1 MKKLFI
7 IACAA
12 FMTSLFSGERVIT
25 GEEMLGMQLPSTP
38 LLTLPADNWRC
49 IYADNKK
56 FADPDFDD
64 SAWTKVQINRQLSGK
79 NRPQAMPE
87 DYRQSKSHCWYRYT
101 FELPEKTPSNNFELR
116 LGQVSAGDQTFVN
129 GHFIGS
135 FGFDKRVNKSS
146 SKERIY
152 LSSGDKAI
160 LRPGKNVIAVRCK
173 IGHLRGM
180 HTGIVE
186 FRKLP
191 DLYVTGRFTHHST
204 GATAICRQIT
214 AREELNKFTPLEKIF
229 CRPELTVFSPEG
241 SLKGT
246 VQMELTRQNKVVW
259 SKTLPMQLK
268 AGKYVSPEIQELP
281 KLASGKYGFSIRF
294 STGEKILWQKD
305 VPVSVAPAEKFSFPA
320 NAELKKY
327 DSAPLPLTVAEASF
341 SSFGPRNVGADNKLF
356 DDYKRPDTRG
366 TPLFLTVSGPE
377 CKGAVLGLS
386 HIKPTPAAVNTKLVS
401 HSIGGRFDHFTDMWI
416 LGEVIAAGKKQEV
429 PTPSTEEVWWTGK
442 KVRYSYASGGSF
454 SMTSS
459 LLSPA
464 LTFEAK
470 DLSSMLFFA
479 PTRWKRGAPTKV
491 YIPQKGRLTAVTSAK
506 LTGNWLILSF
516 EGNPAYDEF
525 NIPVLM
531 VFEKAPSKVNLI
543 SKGLR
548 TFFNDKSSGK
558 IHVMPLYGLTLQAPG
573 KLPDNA
579 METARKWSKILPV
592 LPSRVERTAR
602 IDYNKNRLLFQDKF
616 IWANGKSSANT
627 YLPVPPTLLLARRGG
642 MDISASQAVED
653 FDLATMSGPF
663 AVVRGGDT
671 VTWALD
677 GVANYVREVRQT
689 VDIADTP
696 EAKAARARLEATVR
710 QIAGEIKDH
719 PWKFIAKNK
728 GKGEIG
734 GLEPF
739 FSNLLMAVE
748 YLPENL
754 KKQIHSDIIAEMPL
768 TIFNDDFKIPG
779 RKPGTMIPINT
790 KVFSPLSKK
799 TFSALTRHHKD
810 NGVDCPC
817 WEALRLCMYE
827 HIGRAADADGLL
839 KKNLKQINCSY
850 DLIVNSHDWSYSASW
865 DSFGGVRVGNG
876 FQENTIFHAGLIA
889 YARMIRRL
897 GMKEESDKAAYYALM
912 QLVGTK
918 SCASESTL
926 DYLRR
931 VRPVLASSA
940 HYSRI
945 EILENLRPYHHLE
958 INERTGFYH
967 TVINAESSY
976 DSHGFIMTRL
986 PEVMRPFMKVWGDYS
1001 AAHINFVRPG
1011 GKTFSHIQP
1020 PPVDHFLYVTGTHP
1034 FPLKKLIELR
1044 LAPEVRS
1051 KLPLHQQLADDRAA
1065 LEVYG
1070 KTVYRR
1076 LW

>member
-1 MKKLFI
+1 MKRVFVFACTALITALF
-7 IACAA
+7 A
-12 FMTSLFSGERVIT
+12 GERPIS
-25 GEEMLGMQLPSTP
+25 GEEMLSMQLPSTP
-38 LLTLPADNWRC
+38 LLTLPTDNWRC
-49 IYADNKK
+49 SYADKK
-56 FADPDFDD
+56 EFADPDFDD
-64 SAWTKVQINRQLSGK
+64 SAWTKVQINRPLSGK
-79 NRPQAMPE
+79 NRPQDMPE

-101 FELPEKTPSNNFELR
+101 FELPQGTQSSNFELR
-116 LGQVSAGDQTFVN
+116 LGQISAGDQTFVN
-129 GHFIGS
+129 GRFIGS

-152 LSSGDKAI
+152 LASGDKKI

-191 DLYVTGRFTHHST
+191 DLHVTGRFTHRSA
-204 GATAICRQIT
+204 GASAVYRQIT
-214 AREELNKFTPLEKIF
+214 GRAELNKFTPQEKIF
-229 CRPELTVFSPEG
+229 CRPELTVFSPRG
-241 SLKGT
+241 SVNG
-246 VQMELTRQNKVVW
+246 VVRMELAGQNKVLW

-268 AGKYVSPEIQELP
+268 AGKYVSPEIRKLP
-281 KLASGKYGFSIRF
+281 PLASGKYEFSIKF
-294 STGEKILWQKD
+294 SADGQVLWQNK
-305 VPVSVAPAEKFSFPA
+305 VPVSVAPAEKFSYSA

-327 DSAPLPLTVAEASF
+327 DAAKLPLTVAEASF
-341 SSFGPRNVGADNKLF
+341 SSFGPRNVGTDNRLF
-356 DDYKRPDTRG
+356 DDYTKPSTRG
-366 TPLFLTVSGPE
+366 TPLFLTVFGPE
-377 CKGAVLGLS
+377 CSGALLGLS
-386 HIKPTPAAVNTKLVS
+386 HVKPTPAAVVAKQVTTA
-401 HSIGGRFDHFTDMWI
+401 IGSRFDHFTDMWI
-416 LGEVIAAGKKQEV
+416 AGEVIAAGKKSERPAPV
-429 PTPSTEEVWWTGK
+429 TGEVWWTGR
-442 KVRYSYASGGSF
+442 KVCYSYASGGSF

-464 LTFEAK
+464 LTFETN
-470 DLSSMLFFA
+470 DLASMLFFA
-479 PTRWKRGAPTKV
+479 PTRWKSGAPTKL
-491 YIPQKGRLTAVTSAK
+491 YIPQKGKLTAVTSAK

-516 EGNPAYDEF
+516 EGNPAYNEF

-531 VFEKAPSKVNLI
+531 VFEKAPAKVNLI

-548 TFFNDKSSGK
+548 TFFNDKKSGR
-558 IHVMPLYGLTLQAPG
+558 IHVMPLYGLTLQSPG

-579 METARKWSKILPV
+579 LEMAEKWSRILPI
-592 LPSRVERTAR
+592 LPDRVTRTAKV
-602 IDYNKNRLLFQDKF
+602 DYEKNRLLFQDKF
-616 IWANGKSSANT
+616 FWKNGKMPTET
-627 YLPVPPTLLLARRGG
+627 YLPVPPTLMLARRGG
-642 MDISASQAVED
+642 MDISASCEVHDLE
-653 FDLATMSGPF
+653 LATMSGPF
-663 AVVRGGDT
+663 TAVKGGST

-677 GVANYVREVRQT
+677 GAANYVREVRQT

-696 EAKAARARLEATVR
+696 AAKAARNRLEATVR
-710 QIAGEIKDH
+710 QIGEVIAKH
-719 PWKFIAKNK
+719 PWDFISKQK

-748 YLPENL
+748 YLPEEL
-754 KKQIHSDIIAEMPL
+754 KKKIHSEIIAELPL

-779 RKPGTMIPINT
+779 RKPGTVIPINT
-790 KVFSPLSKK
+790 KVISPLSNK

-827 HIGRAADADGLL
+827 HIGRAAGADGLL

-850 DLIVNSHDWSYSASW
+850 DLIVNSHDWAYSASW

-889 YARMIRRL
+889 YARLVRRF
-897 GMKEESDKAAYYALM
+897 GMKDESDKAAYYALM
-912 QLVGTK
+912 QLIGTK
-918 SCASESTL
+918 SCASNSTL

-940 HYSRI
+940 HCSRI

-967 TVINAESSY
+967 TIINAESSY

-986 PEVMRPFMKVWGDYS
+986 PEVMRPFREVWGDYS

-1011 GKTFSHIQP
+1011 GKTFSHILP
-1020 PPVDHFLYVTGTHP
+1020 PPVDHFLYVTGVHP
-1034 FPLKKLIELR
+1034 FPVEKLIEIR
-1044 LAPEVRS
+1044 MAPDVRK
-1051 KLPLHQQLADDRAA
+1051 KLLPREQLADDRAA
-1065 LEVYG
+1065 LEVHG

>member
-1 MKKLFI
+1 MLP
-7 IACAA
+7 
-12 FMTSLFSGERVIT
+12 LFSGERAIT
-25 GEEMLGMQLPSTP
+25 GEEMLSMQLPSTP
-38 LLTLPADNWRC
+38 LLTLPVDNWRC
-49 IYADNKK
+49 TYADKK
-56 FADPDFDD
+56 EFADPEFDD

-79 NRPQAMPE
+79 NRPQDMPE
-87 DYRQSKSHCWYRYT
+87 DYRNSKSHCWYRHT
-101 FELPEKTPSNNFELR
+101 FELPQGIQSNNFELR

-191 DLYVTGRFTHHST
+191 ELHVTGRFAHRSP
-204 GATAICRQIT
+204 GVTAVCRQIT
-214 AREELNKFTPLEKIF
+214 GRKELNKFTPRERIF
-229 CRPELTVFSPEG
+229 CRPELTVFSPG
-241 SLKGT
+241 GYLRGK
-246 VQMELTRQNKVVW
+246 VQMELTRQNKVIW

-268 AGKYVSPEIQELP
+268 AGKYISPEIQELP
-281 KLASGKYGFSIRF
+281 RLTSGRYEFLINF
-294 STGEKILWQKD
+294 STDGKILWQKK
-305 VPVSVAPAEKFSFPA
+305 VPVAVAPAEKFSYPA

-327 DSAPLPLTVAEASF
+327 DGAGLPLEVAEASF
-341 SSFGPRNVGADNKLF
+341 SNFGPRNVDAKSKLF
-356 DDYKRPDTRG
+356 DDYSKPDTRA
-366 TPLFLTVSGPE
+366 TPLFLTIYGPHAN
-377 CKGAVLGLS
+377 GALLGLS
-386 HIKPTPAAVNTKLVS
+386 HVKPTPAAVNIKQVS

-416 LGEVIAAGKKQEV
+416 LGEVIAAGKKNESPAPV
-429 PTPSTEEVWWTGK
+429 TEEVWWTGRR
-442 KVRYSYASGGSF
+442 VRYNYASGGSF

-470 DLSSMLFFA
+470 DLASMLFFT
-479 PTRWKRGAPTKV
+479 PTRWKSGAPTKL
-491 YIPQKGRLTAVTSAK
+491 YIPQKGKLTAVTSAK
-506 LTGNWLILSF
+506 LTANWLILSF
-516 EGNPAYDEF
+516 EGNPAYNEF
-525 NIPVLM
+525 NIPVLL
-531 VFEKAPSKVNLI
+531 VFEKLPAKVNLLG
-543 SKGLR
+543 KGLR
-548 TFFNDKSSGK
+548 TFFKEKCSGR
-558 IHVMPLYGLTLQAPG
+558 IHIMPLYGLTLQAPG
-573 KLPDNA
+573 TLPDNA
-579 METARKWSKILPV
+579 FAMAEKWSRILPA
-592 LPSRVERTAR
+592 LPDRVKRTAKV
-602 IDYNKNRLLFQDKF
+602 DYAKNRLFFQDKF
-616 IWANGKSSANT
+616 IWTNGKVPANT

-642 MDISASQAVED
+642 MDISASRDVED
-653 FDLATMSGPF
+653 LELATMSGPF
-663 AVVRGGDT
+663 TAIKGGDT
-671 VTWALD
+671 VTWAVD
-677 GVANYVREVRQT
+677 GVANYVREIRQT

-696 EAKAARARLEATVR
+696 ASRAARARLENTVR

-754 KKQIHSDIIAEMPL
+754 KKQIHSDLIAEMPL

-779 RKPGTMIPINT
+779 RKPGTMVPINT

-799 TFSALTRHHKD
+799 TFSTLTRHHKD

-827 HIGRAADADGLL
+827 HICRAANADELL
-839 KKNLKQINCSY
+839 KNNLKQINCSY
-850 DLIVNSHDWSYSASW
+850 DLIVNSHDWAYSASW

-876 FQENTIFHAGLIA
+876 FQENPIFHAGLIA
-889 YARMIRRL
+889 YARMLRRF
-897 GMKEESDKAAYYALM
+897 GKTDESDKAAYYALM
-912 QLVGTK
+912 QLIGTK
-918 SCASESTL
+918 SCAAESTL

-958 INERTGFYH
+958 LNERTGFYH
-967 TVINAESSY
+967 TIINAESSY

-986 PEVMRPFMKVWGDYS
+986 PEVMRPFLEVWGDYS
-1001 AAHINFVRPG
+1001 ASHINFIRPE

-1020 PPVDHFLYVTGTHP
+1020 PPVDHFLYVTGVRP
-1034 FPLKKLIELR
+1034 FPVEKLVEIRMTPEMRKKL
-1044 LAPEVRS
+1044 S
-1051 KLPLHQQLADDRAA
+1051 LHEQLADDRAA
-1065 LEVYG
+1065 LEVFG